1 MPDPQF
7 HSMHLEGLPR
17 QAEFR
22 AARQVM
28 ERGCGQQTLG
38 GDLGWLAADES
49 GNGETRLG
57 PNLARTFWVQ
67 DGERLYTLV
76 IGVNSVGRLPDN
88 SVVLRDECVSRRHC
102 AIVVHCDGS
111 CELHDIAS
119 KNGTVLNGA
128 RIHGPTKLRP
138 GDRIAL
144 CAKQLIFLIRDDRVE
159 SKGAREGREK

>member
-1 MPDPQF
+1 
-7 HSMHLEGLPR
+7 
-17 QAEFR
+17 
-22 AARQVM
+22 M
-28 ERGCGQQTLG
+28 ELGCGQLTLG
-38 GDLGWLAADES
+38 GDLAWIIADDS
-49 GNGETRLG
+49 AGEMRPDPTS
-57 PNLARTFWVQ
+57 AKTFWVQ
-67 DGERLYTLV
+67 DGEKVYTLAV
-76 IGVNSVGRLPDN
+76 GVNSVGRLLDN

-102 AIVVHCDGS
+102 AIVVHRDGS